1 MKMKVRLALFLVLVA
16 AAVIAVAVWK
26 FPSPRPPARPA
37 PPPPSAPTEPSLSAQ
52 EAVRAYLQALGK
64 KDFQAAYGSLSQASQ
79 QAHPYQDFAA
89 RCEKSGVP
97 SYDLAQAKK
106 KPGEGGRAVVTVP
119 IAEDVAEADFTLVAE
134 GGEWKV
140 VFIGG
145 APSFPYPE

>member
-1 MKMKVRLALFLVLVA
+1 MKVRLALFLVLVA
-16 AAVIAVAVWK
+16 AAVIAVAVWR
-26 FPSPRPPARPA
+26 FPGPRPPARPVA
-37 PPPPSAPTEPSLSAQ
+37 PRPSAPAKPSTPAP
-52 EAVRAYLQALGK
+52 EAVQAYLQALGK
-64 KDFQAAYGSLSQASQ
+64 KNFRAAYGRLSQASQ
-79 QAHPYQDFAA
+79 QAHSYQDFVA

-97 SYDLAQAKK
+97 SYDLAQAKE